1 MKNYEKVI
9 RILVLFHVLTSLALL
24 FPFEGIPGIALQGI
38 DDVTNV
44 SNPISMSFYD
54 QWHCFFRTHHT
65 KIDNLQY
72 ITGSI
77 LILYV
82 KHMASTA
89 RREAERV

>member
-1 MKNYEKVI
+1 MKNYEEVI
-9 RILVLFHVLTSLALL
+9 GILVLFHDLTSLALL

-54 QWHCFFRTHHT
+54 QWHCFFLSKHT
-65 KIDNLQY
+65 KIDNLHSK
-72 ITGSI
+72 TRSI
-77 LILYV
+77 LVLYV